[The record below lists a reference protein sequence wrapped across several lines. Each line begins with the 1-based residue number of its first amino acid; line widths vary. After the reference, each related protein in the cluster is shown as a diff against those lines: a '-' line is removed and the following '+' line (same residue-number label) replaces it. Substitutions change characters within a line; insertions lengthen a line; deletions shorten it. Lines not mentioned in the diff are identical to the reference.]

1 MEEKMGY
8 DCCGGTC
15 APRHFMTKD
24 EKFEML
30 KEYKD
35 ELEQE
40 LKGLKERMEEI
51 SK

>member
-1 MEEKMGY
+1 
-8 DCCGGTC
+8 
-15 APRHFMTKD
+15 MTKD
-24 EKFEML
+24 EKLEML

>member
-1 MEEKMGY
+1 
-8 DCCGGTC
+8 
-15 APRHFMTKD
+15 MTKD
-24 EKFEML
+24 EKLEML
-30 KEYKD
+30 KEYKG